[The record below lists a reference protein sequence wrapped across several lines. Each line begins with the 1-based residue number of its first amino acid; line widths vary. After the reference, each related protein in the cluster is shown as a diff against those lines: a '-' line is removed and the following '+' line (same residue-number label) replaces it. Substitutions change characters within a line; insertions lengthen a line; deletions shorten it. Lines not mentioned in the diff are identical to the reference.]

1 MNTEAHS
8 GTNRAYS
15 AEYYEY
21 SNTVALI
28 EIIMQI
34 IMNTAAHSDS
44 NTAANSGC
52 NTAYCAQFHEQSST
66 QWPPFNSTLW
76 QLSVQICL

>member
-28 EIIMQI
+28 EIIVQI

-44 NTAANSGC
+44 KTAAHSES
-52 NTAYCAQFHEQSST
+52 NTAYSAQYYEHSST
-66 QWPPFNSTLW
+66 QWH
-76 QLSVQICL
+76 